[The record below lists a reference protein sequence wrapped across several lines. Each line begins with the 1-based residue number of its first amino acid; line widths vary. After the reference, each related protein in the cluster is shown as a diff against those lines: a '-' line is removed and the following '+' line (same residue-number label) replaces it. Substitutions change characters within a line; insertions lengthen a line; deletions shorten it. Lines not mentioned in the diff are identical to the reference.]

1 MTEYRFAVLASG
13 EGSNLQAL
21 IDEVHLPG
29 LANIAL
35 VLSDREQAGALERA
49 RSAGIP
55 AVSLPR
61 LPGEGREGYH
71 RRAAQVLQQ
80 ANPDLV
86 VLAGYM
92 RLLPPDF
99 IEEMPPIINVHPSLL
114 PAFPGLDAPGQAL
127 AYGAKVSGCTVH
139 LVDGGMDTGPVIS
152 QQALPVLPGD
162 TPASLHNRIKL
173 LEHKALVQAVTAF
186 AQGRVAITERKIEL
200 KEDTD
205 GIQTGVNQRIR

>member
-1 MTEYRFAVLASG
+1 MTKYRLVVLASG
-13 EGSNLQAL
+13 EGTNLQAL